1 MQQRITVN
9 PNVHFGK
16 PCVAGKRI
24 PVQNVLELIE
34 EGLPFD
40 EIITGYYP
48 QLTFDNIKAC
58 LQLKKRQSEGIHSEG
73 HLCSRRSD
81 APTH

>member
-1 MQQRITVN
+1 MQQRITVD
-9 PNVHFGK
+9 PNVHFGR

-40 EIITGYYP
+40 EIIRGYYP
-48 QLTFDNIKAC
+48 QLTFDDIKAC
-58 LQLKKRQSEGIHSEG
+58 VRYGLVLIATEKTPI
-73 HLCSRRSD
+73 RRH
-81 APTH
+81 PL